1 MSALPQ
7 RTQILVKDLLF
18 QEKYNLSHTQTD
30 LMAYLVNVTYWATYV
45 EGYYVIATKK
55 VMSDLPCLG
64 EKTFEASLKVLKE
77 FGLIESKIVE
87 VTSWRGKP
95 KLRAIRLT
103 YKGKEYNSK
112 LVLPSQDEKVKRLE
126 KELKEALEKLSLSEE
141 KVQSEKPDTIEKER
155 RVTLPKKE
163 KLDSFIQESTEHFG
177 LTSRPI
183 CNFVPSYNKETT
195 FYINSYNKL
204 SIITQNNE
212 LKQLKNPKSVN
223 EFWQWLY
230 LNPQRIGDKIDF
242 LQTPTLKEL
251 KQRYIDRPIEI
262 NGITLTIV
270 DFVEAHG
277 GVKLKVKEK
286 NGIERFIVNSET
298 QKDMI
303 LGLERCHQILGK
315 IMKKS
320 LVLIERT
327 LV

>member
-1 MSALPQ
+1 MSAVPQ

-103 YKGKEYNSK
+103 YKGKEYNAK
-112 LVLPSQDEKVKRLE
+112 LILPTQDKKVKRLE

-141 KVQSEKPDTIEKER
+141 RVQSEKSDTIKQEE

-163 KLDSFIQESTEHFG
+163 KFDSFIQESTEHFG
-177 LTSRPI
+177 RTSRPI
-183 CNFVPSYNKETT
+183 CNFVPSYNRETT

-212 LKQLKNPKSVN
+212 LKQLKNPKTVQ

-242 LQTPTLKEL
+242 SQTPTLKEL
-251 KQRYIDRPIEI
+251 KQRYLNRRIEI
-262 NGITLTIV
+262 NGIGLHIV
-270 DFVEAHG
+270 DFVEAGG

-286 NGIERFIVNSET
+286 SGIERFIVNFET
-298 QKDMI
+298 QKEMI
-303 LGLERCHQILGK
+303 FGLERCSQIIGK

-320 LVLIERT
+320 LALSEE
-327 LV
+327 L